1 MTFLEKIILFFK
13 KIFNPEG
20 YYKWQQEQCEK
31 GMQQFAQSA
40 QTVVTEQEA
49 PEKEYKKKKLMTPTE
64 IKYFHAIQKS
74 VSGNYILQPQVN
86 LATIIER
93 TDEHKYQ
100 NELYRNIDFVIFDLQ
115 YNPIVLIEIND
126 KTHKEKARQAR
137 DSKVKSI
144 CALAELPIITFW
156 TDYGINEEYIQK
168 RISEYCTD

>member
-49 PEKEYKKKKLMTPTE
+49 PEKEYQKKKLMTPTE
-64 IKYFHAIQKS
+64 IKYFHAIQKA

-100 NELYRNIDFVIFDLQ
+100 NELYRNIDFVIFDPQ

-137 DSKVKSI
+137 DCKVKAI